1 MPLRPSR
8 RFRRAAVRVYNRR
21 FKPSVSFSR
30 AIVYHMALFWR
41 RKKEDRFVTLGLNQ
55 PAAAEESTEPKGDAA
70 EPRLEPP
77 AGSTAAERA
86 REPVAPPPAVEP
98 VATGAQ
104 PDPQPAAQTD
114 LTGTRKEEVIESAP
128 PRAAQTETAAPT
140 PARPDLSARPAPP
153 PKPAAP
159 ARSAFSSSSILGLNR
174 SEEELQAEIES
185 LEQAYSARFARA
197 ISATRES
204 LSEKIDTVFQGR
216 KVIDAALLDEL
227 EEALIAADI
236 GVPVTLHILDKVR
249 RGISRKEISDIEA
262 LKGAIKNE
270 LLSILQES
278 EKRGVASEEGVPEN
292 VTPYVIMV
300 VGVNGV
306 GKTTTIGKL
315 AQRIKAEGNDV
326 LICAA
331 DTFRAAA
338 SDQLA
343 IWAERTG
350 VPLIQQKHG
359 TDPAAVLFDALKAAK
374 ARRSDVLIVDTAGRL
389 HNKSNLMA
397 ELEKMKRV
405 AGREVE
411 GAPHETLLVLDA
423 VTGQNGLEQARQ
435 FLKTAN
441 VTGIVLT
448 KLDGTA
454 KGGIAVAIAKELGLP
469 IRYAGIGEKVDD
481 LVVFDSEQYVN
492 GLFA

>member
-1 MPLRPSR
+1 
-8 RFRRAAVRVYNRR
+8 
-21 FKPSVSFSR
+21 
-30 AIVYHMALFWR
+30 MALFWR
-41 RKKEDRFVTLGLNQ
+41 RKKEDRYITLGLDR
-55 PAAAEESTEPKGDAA
+55 PATEPTAEETSAAETAAATA
-70 EPRLEPP
+70 LEPP
-77 AGSTAAERA
+77 AAPVEPA
-86 REPVAPPPAVEP
+86 RTTTPTTTPAIEPVPTGAPP
-98 VATGAQ
+98 T
-104 PDPQPAAQTD
+104 PQPARESGLTD
-114 LTGTRKEEVIESAP
+114 TDKREVVESSRP
-128 PRAAQTETAAPT
+128 S
-140 PARPDLSARPAPP
+140 PAVSRTSADARPAEAGQRRPP
-153 PKPAAP
+153 PPPPLAP
-159 ARSAFSSSSILGLNR
+159 VRSSFQTSVLGLDR
-174 SEEELQAEIES
+174 SLEELQAEEAA
-185 LEQAYSARFARA
+185 LEQAFAARFRRA
-197 ISATRES
+197 IEATRES

-216 KVIDAALLDEL
+216 KVIDAELLDEL

-236 GVPVTLHILDKVR
+236 GVQTTVDILDKVR
-249 RGISRKEISDIEA
+249 RGISRKEISDIDA
-262 LKGAIKNE
+262 LKAALKHE
-270 LLSILQES
+270 LLTILQDS
-278 EKRGVASEEGVPEN
+278 EREGVATEESVPET
-292 VTPYVIMV
+292 VAPYVIMV

-338 SDQLA
+338 TDQLA

-350 VPLIQQKHG
+350 VPLIQQKQG

-374 ARRSDVLIVDTAGRL
+374 ARSSDVLIVDTAGRL
-389 HNKSNLMA
+389 HNKANLMA

-405 AGREVE
+405 AGREVA

-435 FLKTAN
+435 FLKVAG

-454 KGGIAVAIAKELGLP
+454 KGGIAVAIARELRLP

-481 LVVFDSEQYVN
+481 LVVFDPEQYVN
-492 GLFA
+492 GLFN

>member
-1 MPLRPSR
+1 MGLFWKRKGGDQFVSLNLNEPSPAKSAATQAAETKSGEVQASVITPQVTSAPSGLAAPSAPAPALEPPARAKPTVSPIPPATATPTVKPRLETPARPAFATSVLGLNLSMEELQAQEAALEQEFSA
-8 RFRRAAVRVYNRR
+8 RFRRAV
-21 FKPSVSFSR
+21 
-30 AIVYHMALFWR
+30 
-41 RKKEDRFVTLGLNQ
+41 
-55 PAAAEESTEPKGDAA
+55 
-70 EPRLEPP
+70 
-77 AGSTAAERA
+77 
-86 REPVAPPPAVEP
+86 
-98 VATGAQ
+98 
-104 PDPQPAAQTD
+104 
-114 LTGTRKEEVIESAP
+114 
-128 PRAAQTETAAPT
+128 
-140 PARPDLSARPAPP
+140 
-153 PKPAAP
+153 
-159 ARSAFSSSSILGLNR
+159 
-174 SEEELQAEIES
+174 
-185 LEQAYSARFARA
+185 
-197 ISATRES
+197 SATRES
-204 LSEKIDTVFQGR
+204 LSERLDTVFQGL
-216 KVIDAALLDEL
+216 KQIDENLLDEL

-236 GVPVTLHILDKVR
+236 GVVTTQHILETVR
-249 RGISRKEISDIEA
+249 RGIARKQINDLDA
-262 LKGAIKNE
+262 LKAAIKTE
-270 LLSILQES
+270 LLTILHQS
-278 EKRGVASEEGVPEN
+278 EAQGVASETSVAAN
-292 VTPYVIMV
+292 VSPYVMMI

-315 AQRIKAEGNDV
+315 AQRIKMEGNDV

-350 VPLIQQKHG
+350 VPLIQQKQG

-374 ARRSDVLIVDTAGRL
+374 ARGSDVLIVDTAGRL

-411 GAPHETLLVLDA
+411 GAPHETLLVVDA

-435 FLKTAN
+435 FLKVAG

-454 KGGIAVAIAKELGLP
+454 KGGIAVAIANELGLP

-481 LVVFDSEQYVN
+481 LVVFDPELYVN
-492 GLFA
+492 GLFE

>member
-1 MPLRPSR
+1 
-8 RFRRAAVRVYNRR
+8 
-21 FKPSVSFSR
+21 
-30 AIVYHMALFWR
+30 MAFWR
-41 RKKEDRFVTLGLNQ
+41 RKKEDRYITLGLNEPLKPAEKESAATGHA
-55 PAAAEESTEPKGDAA
+55 PAARP
-70 EPRLEPP
+70 EPP
-77 AGSTAAERA
+77 ANLSETA
-86 REPVAPPPAVEP
+86 
-98 VATGAQ
+98 
-104 PDPQPAAQTD
+104 
-114 LTGTRKEEVIESAP
+114 
-128 PRAAQTETAAPT
+128 RAAAPLAPAMPAIEPTVTGGAPT
-140 PARPDLSARPAPP
+140 PTPRERIGNDTAIGAPLPDAATARPATV
-153 PKPAAP
+153 PATTTGGASRTTPAP
-159 ARSAFSSSSILGLNR
+159 SQPGVSQQRPVPTRSTFSTSILGLDR
-174 SEEELQAEIES
+174 SLEELQAEEAA
-185 LEQAYSARFARA
+185 LERTFEKRFKNA

-216 KVIDAALLDEL
+216 KQIDAELLDEL

-236 GVPVTLHILDKVR
+236 GVPTTLEILDNVR
-249 RGISRKEISDIEA
+249 RGITRKEISDIEA
-262 LKGAIKNE
+262 LKAAIKNQ
-270 LLSILQES
+270 LLGILRAS
-278 EKRGVASEEGVPEN
+278 EAKGVAAETNVPEN
-292 VTPYVIMV
+292 ISPYVMMI

-359 TDPAAVLFDALKAAK
+359 TDPAAVLFDSLKAAK
-374 ARRSDVLIVDTAGRL
+374 ARNSDVLIVDTAGRL

-411 GAPHETLLVLDA
+411 GAPHETLLVIDA

-435 FLKTAN
+435 FLKVAG

-454 KGGIAVAIAKELGLP
+454 KGGIAVAISKELGLP

-481 LVVFDSEQYVN
+481 LVVFNAEHYVD
-492 GLFA
+492 GLFESQ